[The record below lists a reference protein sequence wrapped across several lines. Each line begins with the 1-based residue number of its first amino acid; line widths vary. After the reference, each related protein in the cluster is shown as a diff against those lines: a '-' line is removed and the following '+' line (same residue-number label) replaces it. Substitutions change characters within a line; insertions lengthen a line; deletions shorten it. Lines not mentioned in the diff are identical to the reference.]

1 MNSIYHLVITSG
13 SCCPDCKSKK
23 LEFTTKEGETAEK
36 SIYTAKCLDCGLT
49 TIAKGHGAFYIQG
62 EWHR

>member
-36 SIYTAKCLDCGLT
+36 AFTPLNVSIVV
-49 TIAKGHGAFYIQG
+49 
-62 EWHR
+62 